1 MVPSR
6 DSAPLS
12 HESRD
17 STEGLDLIVA
27 SEPFLRIRFAGGES
41 RGQLLSFGAM
51 ATFSPQGRRKYAEER
66 EHKGDCVQIC
76 IYIYIHML
84 VLTYSA
90 YNLDQSSLDVGG
102 LSSALLL
109 TLQRLE
115 VQDQY
120 T

>member
-27 SEPFLRIRFAGGES
+27 PEPFLQIRFAGGES
-41 RGQLLSFGAM
+41 RGQLGTFGAM

-66 EHKGDCVQIC
+66 DIKGI
-76 IYIYIHML
+76 
-84 VLTYSA
+84 A
-90 YNLDQSSLDVGG
+90 YKLSRSRSISL
-102 LSSALLL
+102 
-109 TLQRLE
+109 
-115 VQDQY
+115 
-120 T
+120 